1 MTQNKMAGP
10 STGKHQGR
18 SEEPKRNQERK
29 GFNETGGF

>member
-10 STGKHQGR
+10 SAGKHQGW
-18 SEEPKRNQERK
+18 SEEPKINQKRK